1 MCVDILCVKLG
12 GKLELLDDWRVIDAE
27 GGSGRARTICEV
39 KRVLLKTNFEI
50 DPALIGG
57 EIVDGR
63 IDESSHCGFATLS
76 HVLSPAR
83 APTCAP
89 SGAAGLPS
97 AGGGDGADCE
107 PR

>member
-1 MCVDILCVKLG
+1 M
-12 GKLELLDDWRVIDAE
+12 DAE

-39 KRVLLKTNFEI
+39 KRVLLETNFEV

-63 IDESSHCGFATLS
+63 IGESSHCGCATLS
-76 HVLSPAR
+76 HVLLPAR